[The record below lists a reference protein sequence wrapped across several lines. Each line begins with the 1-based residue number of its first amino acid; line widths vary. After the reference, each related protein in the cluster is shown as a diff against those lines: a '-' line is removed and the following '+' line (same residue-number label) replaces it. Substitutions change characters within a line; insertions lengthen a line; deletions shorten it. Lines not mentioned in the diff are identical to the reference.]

1 MDWKTR
7 RLLEHAGILRRGT
20 PDHLLFEGDDEDPFG
35 GDDEEEEDEGGGDD
49 APAAEKE
56 PPEEIPAAD
65 FEEYGSPRFLEL
77 TNKIQGF
84 FNSAKAS
91 GAVGA
96 QTREDYPGVVEPLG
110 DAEESGE
117 EPTPAKDEEADEDD
131 EEANESVFLSRR
143 DKNLITEALRLLNE
157 AGEEGAGADIF
168 DMEMFATEF
177 ANYMESVDFVVDIQ
191 KGLYNFARQMILNN
205 FDKPTEQKFN
215 EMLAMKV
222 QKEYD
227 FLPRSQA
234 EPLPDMVAAGASGDG
249 GGGA

>member
-1 MDWKTR
+1 MNWKKR

-20 PDHLLFEGDDEDPFG
+20 PNHVLFEGDDEDPFG
-35 GDDEEEEDEGGGDD
+35 GGDEEEEDEGSDEEE

-56 PPEEIPAAD
+56 PPEEIPPAD

-91 GAVGA
+91 GAVGS
-96 QTREDYPGVVEPLG
+96 QSREDYPGVVEPVE
-110 DAEESGE
+110 DTSEK
-117 EPTPAKDEEADEDD
+117 PTPAKDDS
-131 EEANESVFLSRR
+131 EANESVFLSLR

-157 AGEEGAGADIF
+157 AGIDAAGADIF

-177 ANYMESVDFVVDIQ
+177 ANYMESIDFVVDIQ

-205 FDKPTEQKFN
+205 FDGPTEQKFN
-215 EMLAMKV
+215 EILAMKV
-222 QKEYD
+222 DKEYD
-227 FLPRSQA
+227 FLPRSQS
-234 EPLPDMVAAGASGDG
+234 EPLPDVVAAGATSDG